1 MTEVL
6 PDMVLITAM
15 YKHTKATH
23 CISYTTI
30 ISQQKI
36 NLYIHTDTQYQSPDK
51 TKGCEFPGSLVVGTR
66 CIHCRG
72 ESSVPGWETK
82 RG

>member
-51 TKGCEFPGSLVVGTR
+51 TKKGL
-66 CIHCRG
+66 
-72 ESSVPGWETK
+72 
-82 RG
+82 